1 MAVAIVVGRAGSVG
15 RVGGTDSAKPLN
27 WLALALVDI
36 GLSPTHAICRHG
48 SEDSMSEFQP
58 RRCVECGE
66 GTVRPLAKAGRR
78 MPFRNMAAVTVPAD
92 FQIPTCD
99 RCGAER
105 IDGPTSK
112 ALDVVLDDAYSRE
125 LSDRLVRSLERVL
138 SYGIT
143 QRRLEQ
149 LLGLSQGYL
158 SRLKAERGEGSPQ
171 IVAALALLAED
182 RRRLDELNRLW
193 GPEYGL

>member
-1 MAVAIVVGRAGSVG
+1 
-15 RVGGTDSAKPLN
+15 
-27 WLALALVDI
+27 
-36 GLSPTHAICRHG
+36 
-48 SEDSMSEFQP
+48 MSEFKP

-66 GTVRPLAKAGRR
+66 GTVRLLAKAGRR

-105 IDGPTSK
+105 IDGPTSE
-112 ALDVVLDDAYSRE
+112 ALDVVLEGAYSQE
-125 LSDRLVRSLERVL
+125 LSNRLARSLERVL
-138 SYGIT
+138 SYGVT

-158 SRLKAERGEGSPQ
+158 SRLKTERGDGSAQ
-171 IVAALALLAED
+171 IVATLALLAED